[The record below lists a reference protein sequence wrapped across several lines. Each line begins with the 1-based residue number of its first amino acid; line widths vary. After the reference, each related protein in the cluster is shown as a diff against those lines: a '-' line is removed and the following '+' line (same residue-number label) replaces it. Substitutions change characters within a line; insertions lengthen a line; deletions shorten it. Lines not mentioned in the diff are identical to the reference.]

1 MYLDRIE
8 IQGFKSFADK
18 TILKFN
24 PGMTAVVGPNG
35 SGKSNIADAVRWVL
49 GEQSK
54 KMLRSKSGAEVIFAG
69 SKDRPK
75 MSEANVILTLTNE
88 DGTIPLD
95 ASEVSIGRR
104 INSKGESDYLIN
116 DAVVRLQDVI
126 ELLAKAGFG
135 QRTYSVIGQGR
146 VDEFV
151 KATPLERKA
160 LFEEAAGVKQ
170 YQLKKDQALR
180 KLDKTRNNLV
190 RVSDLLTEIKPRLNS
205 LKRQAAR
212 AAKREEVEKEL
223 NDLQVKWFTA
233 QDQKLTNNINK
244 VRKQEDELLDSIK
257 KSQHQLDELVNSL
270 TDQRETRSTQEIER
284 EELETQIDDIRLEK
298 NHLAQEV
305 ATTRG
310 QMETAKNREYPVELQ
325 GLAEQKDALAN
336 KIRFVKENFERA
348 KKKEDQLVKELSALE
363 KEQTQISTDLE
374 SFQKELTKLGAQK
387 DVSLDEV
394 KNELENIVNLQGAL
408 VEELAQTQ
416 DINALADLREK
427 ASNVS
432 AQLKALHTTLGKQLA
447 QGNLAAKREELQ
459 NKLQQILDRKNDL
472 DQKVNTLRVQ
482 SAEAKTKA
490 ASFSSQGE
498 SLKQEYS
505 DIESK
510 LKIQKESK
518 PGENIELKSLQTKLE
533 DREGKLEAK
542 EAELANLENELDE
555 LKSSENSTADEF
567 YELEEKQRTLQQ
579 ELTERQQSQSQIE
592 VERTRHEVHQEDLR
606 KQIRIEL
613 PEDLVE
619 KIIADQE
626 IIALSEEEDAK
637 LSEEIT
643 ALKKKRDQVGAID
656 PQVMLEFQET
666 EQRYTFFVDQSKD
679 LQEASQKLR
688 QIIKELDQTIKRRF
702 QTAFKKINT
711 EFDKH
716 FKILFNGGTAKLI
729 IIKEEKKKIAPQEG
743 EEDAVME
750 EEEQAPAKPTE
761 ADEALEEADAPVE
774 ITGMGI
780 AGVDIKVN
788 PPGKKLTNLTML
800 SGGEKALT
808 SIALLSA
815 IIATNP
821 SPFVVLD
828 EVDAALDEANSQRF
842 AEILTRLTQKTQFIV
857 VTHNRETMRQ
867 TSILYGVTMQK
878 DGVSKLLS
886 IQLED
891 VKEGGVIKQ

>member
-18 TILKFN
+18 TVLKFN

-69 SKDRPK
+69 SKERPK
-75 MSEANVILTLTNE
+75 MGEANVTLTLTNE

-151 KATPLERKA
+151 KATPLERKS

-180 KLDKTRNNLV
+180 KLEKTRNNLV

-212 AAKREEVEKEL
+212 AAKREELEKDL
-223 NDLQVKWFTA
+223 NELQVKWFSSE
-233 QDQKLTNNINK
+233 DQKFTENISK
-244 VRKQEDELLDSIK
+244 VREQEDELQNSITK
-257 KSQHQLDELVNSL
+257 AQNKLNNLINSL
-270 TDQRETRSTQEIER
+270 TDQRETRSSQETER
-284 EELETQIDDIRLEK
+284 EELETQIDDVRLEK

-305 ATTRG
+305 ATIRG

-325 GLAEQKDALAN
+325 GLADQKDALAN
-336 KIRFVKENFERA
+336 KIRFTKENFDRA
-348 KKKEDQLVKELSALE
+348 KKKEEQLTKEVSGLE
-363 KEQTQISTDLE
+363 KEQAQVGIDLE
-374 SFQKELTKLGAQK
+374 SFQKELTKLGEQK

-394 KNELENIVNLQGAL
+394 KNELENILTLQGAL
-408 VEELAQTQ
+408 VEELSQTQ
-416 DINALADLREK
+416 DLKTLAKLRQK
-427 ASNVS
+427 ASHVS
-432 AQLKALHTTLGKQLA
+432 AQLKTLHTALGKQLA
-447 QGNLAAKREELQ
+447 QGNLSAKREALQ

-472 DQKVNTLRVQ
+472 DQKVNTFRVQ
-482 SAEAKTKA
+482 LAEAKTKA
-490 ASFSSQGE
+490 SSFASQGE
-498 SLKQEYS
+498 SLKQEYA
-505 DIESK
+505 DIENK

-518 PGENIELKSLQTKLE
+518 PGENVELKSLETKLD
-533 DREGKLEAK
+533 DREAKLEAK
-542 EAELANLENELDE
+542 EKDLAELENQLDE
-555 LKSSENSTADEF
+555 LKSAENATADEF
-567 YELEEKQRTLQQ
+567 YTLEDQRRNLQQ
-579 ELTERQQSQSQIE
+579 ELNERRQSLSQIN
-592 VERTRHEVHQEDLR
+592 VDRTRHEVHREDLR
-606 KQIRIEL
+606 KQIREEL
-613 PEDLVE
+613 PEDLAE
-619 KIIADQE
+619 QIISAKAAT
-626 IIALSEEEDAK
+626 ILSEEESIK
-637 LSEEIT
+637 LSEEINS
-643 ALKKKRDQVGAID
+643 LKKKRDQVGAID

-666 EQRYTFFVDQSKD
+666 EQRYNFFVEQSKD
-679 LQEASQKLR
+679 LQEGSQKLR

-702 QTAFKKINT
+702 QSAFKKINQ

-729 IIKEEKKKIAPQEG
+729 LIKEEKKKPVPQDS
-743 EEDAVME
+743 EEE
-750 EEEQAPAKPTE
+750 SEEEQTPAKPTD
-761 ADEALEEADAPVE
+761 ADEAREEAEAPVE
-774 ITGMGI
+774 IMGMGI

-842 AEILTRLTQKTQFIV
+842 AEILNRLTQKTQFIV

-867 TSILYGVTMQK
+867 ASILYGVTMQR

-891 VKEGGVIKQ
+891 VKEGGVIEQ